1 MRYPLLVLALA
12 ALPLGA
18 ASAEDMQNGLPP
30 ACIAATR
37 QAAPAMEGMEGMT
50 HGADGMTAM
59 HEGMAEAA
67 TIADPD
73 LAFNC
78 GMIAHHQG
86 AIAMAEAE
94 LKSGKDAAS
103 RKLAEAII
111 AAQKQEIAAMT
122 AWVEHYGH

>member
-1 MRYPLLVLALA
+1 MRTLVLALSFL
-12 ALPLGA
+12 ALSLGA
-18 ASAEDMQNGLPP
+18 ASAEDGLPP
-30 ACIAATR
+30 ACVAAAR
-37 QAAPAMEGMEGMT
+37 PAPTAMEGMEGMDMA
-50 HGADGMTAM
+50 HGTDGMTGM

-67 TIADPD
+67 TIEDPD

-103 RKLAEAII
+103 RKLAQAII
-111 AAQKQEIAAMT
+111 AAQKEEIAAMT
-122 AWVEHYGH
+122 AWVEQHAP